1 MRKPRTANGEPLCY
15 VAVVEKHTVANIGLL
30 PRAIIRGKSGLQI
43 LEAMR
48 DGHLPLP
55 PMAAVIPM
63 RIAEVAFGR
72 VVLACETSEQ
82 FYNGM
87 GIVHGGYHL
96 TVLDSCMG
104 LAIYSTLG
112 PGMSQTSIETKVNF
126 VRPVTAATGPLKAIG
141 TSLHTGS
148 RTGTAEGKL
157 VDAEGKLYAH
167 GTTSCF
173 LFPIPPE
180 D

>member
-1 MRKPRTANGEPLCY
+1 MNLCY
-15 VAVVEKHTVANIGLL
+15 LAPMDKVTVAKTGLIPRAAVREKAGLQVLEEVRDGLL
-30 PRAIIRGKSGLQI
+30 PR
-43 LEAMR
+43 
-48 DGHLPLP
+48 P
-55 PMAAVIPM
+55 PMSAVIPM
-63 RIAEVAFGR
+63 KIGLVEFGR
-72 VVLACETSEQ
+72 VVLTSEPSEA

-96 TVLDSCMG
+96 TLLDSCMG

-112 PGMSQTSIETKVNF
+112 PGLAQTSIETKVNF
-126 VRPVTAATGPLKAIG
+126 VRPVTAANGQLRAIG
-141 TSLHTGS
+141 TALHTGS

-167 GTTSCF
+167 GTTTCF

>member
-1 MRKPRTANGEPLCY
+1 M
-15 VAVVEKHTVANIGLL
+15 EKHTVASVGLL
-30 PRAIIRGKSGLQI
+30 PRAIIREKTGLQV
-43 LEAMR
+43 LEAVR
-48 DGHLPLP
+48 DGQLPRP

-63 RIAEVAFGR
+63 RVAEVAFGR
-72 VVLACETSEQ
+72 VVLVCEASEQ

-112 PGMSQTSIETKVNF
+112 PGLSQTSIETKVNF
-126 VRPVTAATGPLKAIG
+126 TRPVTAATGPLRAIG
-141 TSLHTGS
+141 ASLHTGS
-148 RTGTAEGKL
+148 RTATAEGKL

-167 GTTSCF
+167 GTTTCF
-173 LFPIPPE
+173 LFPVPPE
-180 D
+180 DR

>member
-1 MRKPRTANGEPLCY
+1 M
-15 VAVVEKHTVANIGLL
+15 VEKPTGANTGLL
-30 PRAIIRGKSGLQI
+30 PRAIVREKTGLEI
-43 LEAMR
+43 LNAMR

-63 RIAEVAFGR
+63 RIAEVAFGT
-72 VVLACETSEQ
+72 VVLACEPAEQ
-82 FYNGM
+82 FYNAM

-112 PGMSQTSIETKVNF
+112 PGLGQTSIETKVNF
-126 VRPVTAATGPLKAIG
+126 VRPVTAATGPLRVIG

-148 RTGTAEGKL
+148 RTGTAEGKV
-157 VDAEGKLYAH
+157 VDGNGKLYAH
-167 GTTSCF
+167 GTTTCF
-173 LFPIPPE
+173 LFPVPAE
-180 D
+180 G

>member
-1 MRKPRTANGEPLCY
+1 M
-15 VAVVEKHTVANIGLL
+15 VEKHTSASIGLL
-30 PRAIIRGKSGLQI
+30 PRAIIREKTGLQI
-43 LEAMR
+43 LEAMQ

-72 VVLACETSEQ
+72 VFLACEAAEQ
-82 FYNGM
+82 FYNAT

-96 TVLDSCMG
+96 AVLDSCMG

-112 PGMSQTSIETKVNF
+112 PGLGQTSIETKVNF
-126 VRPVTAATGPLKAIG
+126 VRPVTVATGPLRAIG

-148 RTGTAEGKL
+148 RTATAEGKI
-157 VDAEGKLYAH
+157 VDAGGKLYAH
-167 GTTSCF
+167 GTTTCL
-173 LFPIPPE
+173 LFPVPAE
-180 D
+180 DR

>member
-1 MRKPRTANGEPLCY
+1 
-15 VAVVEKHTVANIGLL
+15 VVEKPSGAKTGLL
-30 PRAIIRGKSGLQI
+30 PPAIVREKTGLEI
-43 LEAMR
+43 WNAMR

-63 RIAEVAFGR
+63 RIAEVALGR
-72 VVLACETSEQ
+72 VVLACEPAEQ
-82 FYNGM
+82 FYNAM

-112 PGMSQTSIETKVNF
+112 PGLGQTSIETKVNF
-126 VRPVTAATGPLKAIG
+126 VRPVTAATGPLRVIG

-157 VDAEGKLYAH
+157 VDGVGKLYAH
-167 GTTSCF
+167 GTTTCF
-173 LFPIPPE
+173 LFPVPAE
-180 D
+180 G

>member
-1 MRKPRTANGEPLCY
+1 MR
-15 VAVVEKHTVANIGLL
+15 EKTGLEV
-30 PRAIIRGKSGLQI
+30 LQ
-43 LEAMR
+43 AMR

-63 RIAEVAFGR
+63 RIAEVAPGR
-72 VVLACETSEQ
+72 VTLACEPTEQ
-82 FYNGM
+82 FYNAM

-112 PGMSQTSIETKVNF
+112 PGLGQTSIETKVNF
-126 VRPVTAATGPLKAIG
+126 VRPVTAASGPLWAVG

-148 RTGTAEGKL
+148 RTATAEGKI
-157 VDAEGKLYAH
+157 VDTGGKLYAH
-167 GTTSCF
+167 GTTTCF
-173 LFPIPPE
+173 LFPAPSE

>member
-1 MRKPRTANGEPLCY
+1 MEKNIRANTGLIPRGVMR
-15 VAVVEKHTVANIGLL
+15 EKA
-30 PRAIIRGKSGLQI
+30 GLQI
-43 LEAMR
+43 LEDVR
-48 DGHLPLP
+48 DGRLPRP

-63 RIAEVAFGR
+63 QIADVEFGR
-72 VVLACETSEQ
+72 VVLISEASEQ

-96 TVLDSCMG
+96 TLLDSCMG
-104 LAIYSTLG
+104 LAIYSTVS
-112 PGMSQTSIETKVNF
+112 PGIGQTSIETKVNF
-126 VRPVTAATGPLKAIG
+126 VKPVTAHTGPLKAIG
-141 TSLHTGS
+141 TALHTGS

-167 GTTSCF
+167 GTTTCF
-173 LFPIPPE
+173 LFPIPSE

>member
-1 MRKPRTANGEPLCY
+1 
-15 VAVVEKHTVANIGLL
+15 VVEKSPTANIGLL
-30 PRAIIRGKSGLQI
+30 PLAIIREKPGLQV

-72 VVLACETSEQ
+72 VVIACEAAER
-82 FYNGM
+82 FYNAM

-104 LAIYSTLG
+104 LSIYSTLS
-112 PGMSQTSIETKVNF
+112 PGLGQTSIETKVNF
-126 VRPVTAATGPLKAIG
+126 VRPVTAATGPLQVIG
-141 TSLHTGS
+141 TALYTGS
-148 RTGTAEGKL
+148 RTATAEGKI
-157 VDAEGKLYAH
+157 VDAGGKLYAH
-167 GTTSCF
+167 GTTTCF
-173 LFPIPPE
+173 LFPING
-180 D
+180 

>member
-1 MRKPRTANGEPLCY
+1 
-15 VAVVEKHTVANIGLL
+15 VEKDIFENIGLL
-30 PRAIIRGKSGLQI
+30 PRAIVREKAGLQI

-72 VVLACETSEQ
+72 VVLACEVSEQ
-82 FYNGM
+82 FYNAM

-104 LAIYSTLG
+104 LGIYSTLG
-112 PGMSQTSIETKVNF
+112 PGLGQTSIETKVNF
-126 VRPVTAATGPLKAIG
+126 VRPVTTATGPLKAIG

-167 GTTSCF
+167 GTTTCF
-173 LFPIPPE
+173 LFPVPPE

>member
-1 MRKPRTANGEPLCY
+1 M
-15 VAVVEKHTVANIGLL
+15 VEKHTGANIGLL
-30 PRAIIRGKSGLQI
+30 PPAIVRENTGLQV

-63 RIAEVAFGR
+63 QIAEVAFGR
-72 VVLACETSEQ
+72 VVLACEAAER
-82 FYNGM
+82 FYNAM

-112 PGMSQTSIETKVNF
+112 TGLGQTSIETKVNF
-126 VRPVTAATGPLKAIG
+126 VRPVTAATGPLRVIG
-141 TSLHTGS
+141 TALHTGS
-148 RTGTAEGKL
+148 RTATAEGKI
-157 VDAEGKLYAH
+157 VDAGGKLFAH
-167 GTTSCF
+167 GTTTCF
-173 LFPIPPE
+173 LFPVNG
-180 D
+180 

>member
-1 MRKPRTANGEPLCY
+1 M
-15 VAVVEKHTVANIGLL
+15 EKHTGAKIGLL
-30 PRAIIRGKSGLQI
+30 PPAIVREKTGLEI
-43 LEAMR
+43 LQAMR
-48 DGHLPLP
+48 DGQLPLP
-55 PMAAVIPM
+55 PMTAVIPM
-63 RIAEVAFGR
+63 RIAEVALGR
-72 VVLACETSEQ
+72 VVLACEAEEQ
-82 FYNGM
+82 FYNAM

-112 PGMSQTSIETKVNF
+112 PGLGQTSIETKVNF
-126 VRPVTAATGPLKAIG
+126 VRPVTVATGPLRVIG

-157 VDAEGKLYAH
+157 VDGAGKLYAH
-167 GTTSCF
+167 GTTTCF

-180 D
+180 G

>member
-1 MRKPRTANGEPLCY
+1 
-15 VAVVEKHTVANIGLL
+15 VEKPTDANIGLL
-30 PRAIIRGKSGLQI
+30 PLAIVREKTGLQI

-48 DGHLPLP
+48 DGLLPRP

-72 VVLACETSEQ
+72 VVLVSEVSER

-112 PGMSQTSIETKVNF
+112 PGLGQTSIETKVNF
-126 VRPVTAATGPLKAIG
+126 VRPVTTATGPLRAIA
-141 TSLHTGS
+141 TSLYTGS
-148 RTGTAEGKL
+148 RTSTAEGKL

-167 GTTSCF
+167 GTTTCF
-173 LFPIPPE
+173 LFPLPPE
-180 D
+180 DR

>member
-1 MRKPRTANGEPLCY
+1 M
-15 VAVVEKHTVANIGLL
+15 VEKHTGAKIGLL
-30 PRAIIRGKSGLQI
+30 PPAIVREKTGLEV
-43 LEAMR
+43 LKAMR

-63 RIAEVAFGR
+63 RIAEVALGR
-72 VVLACETSEQ
+72 VTLTCEATEQ
-82 FYNGM
+82 FYNAM

-112 PGMSQTSIETKVNF
+112 PGLGQTSIETKVNF
-126 VRPVTAATGPLKAIG
+126 VRPVTAATGPLWVVG

-157 VDAEGKLYAH
+157 VDGLGKLYAH
-167 GTTSCF
+167 GTTTCF
-173 LFPIPPE
+173 LFPVPAE
-180 D
+180 AR